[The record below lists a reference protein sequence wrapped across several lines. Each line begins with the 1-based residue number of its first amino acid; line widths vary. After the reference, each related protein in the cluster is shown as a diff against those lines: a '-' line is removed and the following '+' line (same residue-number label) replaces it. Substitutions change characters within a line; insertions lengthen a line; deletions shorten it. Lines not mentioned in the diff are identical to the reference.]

1 MTIPLRN
8 TIFEKI
14 KEANSLTDVELYKSL
29 TKDGLNLPEDKFNKL
44 LLDLEILGLI
54 KVAWFTKDERR
65 IEVIVVEKEE
75 DPIEKQ
81 NKEVNSL
88 TDVEL
93 YKSLTKDGQNLP
105 EDKFNKLL
113 LDLEILG
120 LIKVAWFTKD
130 ERRIEVIVIEK
141 EEDPIEKQNK
151 EVMEKDYEA
160 SFPGLDK

>member
-8 TIFEKI
+8 TIFDKI

-29 TKDGLNLPEDKFNKL
+29 AKDGL
-44 LLDLEILGLI
+44 
-54 KVAWFTKDERR
+54 
-65 IEVIVVEKEE
+65 
-75 DPIEKQ
+75 
-81 NKEVNSL
+81 
-88 TDVEL
+88 
-93 YKSLTKDGQNLP
+93 NLP

-141 EEDPIEKQNK
+141 EEDPIEIQNK

>member
-14 KEANSLTDVELYKSL
+14 KEVNSLTDIELYKSL

-65 IEVIVVEKEE
+65 IEIIVIEKTE

-81 NKEVNSL
+81 NKE
-88 TDVEL
+88 
-93 YKSLTKDGQNLP
+93 
-105 EDKFNKLL
+105 
-113 LDLEILG
+113 I
-120 LIKVAWFTKD
+120 
-130 ERRIEVIVIEK
+130 
-141 EEDPIEKQNK
+141 
-151 EVMEKDYEA
+151 MEKDYEA

>member
-8 TIFEKI
+8 TVFDKI
-14 KEANSLTDVELYKSL
+14 KEVNSLTDVELNKSL
-29 TKDGLNLPEDKFNKL
+29 AKDGLNLPEDKFNKV

-65 IEVIVVEKEE
+65 IEI
-75 DPIEKQ
+75 
-81 NKEVNSL
+81 
-88 TDVEL
+88 
-93 YKSLTKDGQNLP
+93 
-105 EDKFNKLL
+105 
-113 LDLEILG
+113 
-120 LIKVAWFTKD
+120 
-130 ERRIEVIVIEK
+130 IVIEK